1 MPCVAWSLERTLALL
16 KFEIAL
22 GTLREPPKRSQW
34 RSCARLTSKGPPSHA
49 MAPDHTCG
57 RRTLLPEVSV
67 SSVEYCTAPCKPT
80 QVGDSYC
87 TTFVRRRWKLDAE
100 LVPKPVLRST
110 LLDET
115 KLPLETPRNEM
126 SSP

>member
-57 RRTLLPEVSV
+57 ARLLLPLVSA
-67 SSVEYCTAPCKPT
+67 SLVEYWIVPCRPAISGESYWTALT
-80 QVGDSYC
+80 
-87 TTFVRRRWKLDAE
+87 RRRWKLEAE
-100 LVPKPVLRST
+100 L
-110 LLDET
+110 
-115 KLPLETPRNEM
+115 
-126 SSP
+126 